1 MRNSPLKGLLSKK
14 DKSPLE
20 VNPLYDHTFYDPKTQ
35 LKLNKKGINVGQFGN
50 KESSGVSNIAKKMVK
65 AAKKYTNKKTS

>member
-20 VNPLYDHTFYDPKTQ
+20 IDSRFDQTFYDPKTQ
-35 LKLNKKGINVGQFGN
+35 LELNKKGIHVGKTKNVN
-50 KESSGVSNIAKKMVK
+50 KAKQGTSKEVYNK
-65 AAKKYTNKKTS
+65 ASRMIVRKKS

>member
-20 VNPLYDHTFYDPKTQ
+20 INPLYDQTFYDPKTQ
-35 LKLNKKGINVGQFGN
+35 LELNRKGVNVGQLGG
-50 KESSGVSNIAKKMVK
+50 KKKSNIAKKMLK
-65 AAKKYTNKKTS
+65 GAKKYTNKKTS

>member
-20 VNPLYDHTFYDPKTQ
+20 INPLYDHTFYDPKTQ
-35 LKLNKKGINVGQFGN
+35 LALNRKGINVGQFSSKN
-50 KESSGVSNIAKKMVK
+50 NSGVSNTAKKMIKGVK
-65 AAKKYTNKKTS
+65 NLKSKNIK

>member
-20 VNPLYDHTFYDPKTQ
+20 VNPMYDQTYYDPKTQ
-35 LKLNKKGINVGQFGN
+35 LKLNKKGINVGQFSD
-50 KESSGVSNIAKKMVK
+50 KKSSGVSNTAKKMLKGVK
-65 AAKKYTNKKTS
+65 ENLKSKK

>member
-35 LKLNKKGINVGQFGN
+35 LALNKKGINVGQFSD
-50 KESSGVSNIAKKMVK
+50 KKSSGVSNTAKKMLKGVK
-65 AAKKYTNKKTS
+65 ENIKSKK

>member
-1 MRNSPLKGLLSKK
+1 MRNSPLKGLLPKK

-35 LKLNKKGINVGQFGN
+35 LALNKKGINVGQFSN
-50 KESSGVSNIAKKMVK
+50 KKSSGVSNTAKKILKGVK
-65 AAKKYTNKKTS
+65 ENLKSKK